1 MEDFELII
9 MNLVVDS
16 GNARSCAMEAIYK
29 AKEGAMAEA
38 EGLIA
43 ESIEQ
48 LSKAH
53 NTQTELIQKELN
65 GQPVPVSL
73 LMVHAQ
79 DHLMTSMVVKD
90 LATEFVELYKKINS

>member
-1 MEDFELII
+1 MENFELII

-16 GNARSCAMEAIYK
+16 GTARSCAMEAIYK
-29 AKEGAMAEA
+29 AKDGALAQADE
-38 EGLIA
+38 LIA
-43 ESIEQ
+43 ESNEQ

-53 NTQTELIQKELN
+53 NTQTELIQMELN

-73 LMVHAQ
+73 LMMHAQ

-90 LATEFVELYKKINS
+90 LATEFVDLYRKINN